1 MLKNNQLFYVLV
13 EKEKPYSQLIHDT
26 IYFFHNLNFILIKR
40 ILLDIYIYRHGFYH
54 ILLCIHKNEII
65 DKINWVS
72 YFTYILKFR
81 IWFFGII
88 KSCRVFV
95 VHILS
100 KSVILVSSGVLVI
113 TAVLNRVLYSCLCI
127 LFQVTGP
134 NFVSF
139 DSGLILTLSGDINR
153 KCLLDLTRRC

>member
-1 MLKNNQLFYVLV
+1 M
-13 EKEKPYSQLIHDT
+13 
-26 IYFFHNLNFILIKR
+26 
-40 ILLDIYIYRHGFYH
+40 
-54 ILLCIHKNEII
+54 
-65 DKINWVS
+65 
-72 YFTYILKFR
+72 
-81 IWFFGII
+81 
-88 KSCRVFV
+88 

-100 KSVILVSSGVLVI
+100 KSVILVSSGVSVI
-113 TAVLNRVLYSCLCI
+113 TAVLNRVLYSCLCF